1 MGRVFNRFSHDFQTI
16 DKEVRY
22 ANECIR
28 IAHTSHV
35 CTYIDHHGRTRTP
48 TRAGDGGHRA
58 LRGHVPLPRG
68 RRGRRP
74 PDHPLHGARAG
85 ASFFPS
91 PTCLCLQ
98 RPSFFHPQNTRLP
111 NTHPIN
117 HQAVILPLAFGV
129 ARTFLA
135 LSTPLK
141 RLESAAR
148 SPLYAH
154 FTESIAGLVVLRAY
168 RAEPLF
174 LSRLHHDVDEAD
186 RMHFVMWIAN
196 YYMSMRLRL
205 LGATVAG
212 VTALAVVLKVR
223 A

>member
-1 MGRVFNRFSHDFQTI
+1 MSNVPPLS
-16 DKEVRY
+16 
-22 ANECIR
+22 
-28 IAHTSHV
+28 AH
-35 CTYIDHHGRTRTP
+35 ITRNP
-48 TRAGDGGHRA
+48 HNA
-58 LRGHVPLPRG
+58 
-68 RRGRRP
+68 
-74 PDHPLHGARAG
+74 
-85 ASFFPS
+85 
-91 PTCLCLQ
+91 
-98 RPSFFHPQNTRLP
+98 
-111 NTHPIN
+111 HPIN

-141 RLESAAR
+141 RLEAAAR

-223 A
+223 GCVAVSGEPRAEGWDVGKAENWMAPYA